1 MLQKIKRMAK
11 RFKSGHNRG
20 QGLIETALLVPV
32 LLMVLSGLVEFGFF
46 LNDYLALQDAAR
58 NAARYAADGSY
69 LASDGNTELDCAAG
83 TRNFY
88 RQTACLVNQ
97 ELAQERPEIKLI
109 FGTGIDD
116 VVISVFSIAQD
127 YCTSPSTFPPVQS
140 LPPGSGVSCVS
151 ARHPSEAGWSFAQD
165 PYNGT
170 GAPDNPSWHTRNQ
183 SSRFSSAEINSRLSN
198 MAPSTGLVIVELT
211 YTYEQKLRLPWIT
224 AFISDPIVLHN
235 YALMP
240 LVSAEPTPTPVP

>member
-1 MLQKIKRMAK
+1 MIRDLLRLIKR
-11 RFKSGHNRG
+11 FSSGHSRG
-20 QGLIETALLVPV
+20 QGLIETALLVPI

-58 NAARYAADGSY
+58 NAARFSADGLYTFRDSNH
-69 LASDGNTELDCAAG
+69 SCALVGG
-83 TRNFY
+83 TQDFY

-97 ELAQERPEIKLI
+97 ELAQERPEISLD

-127 YCTSPSTFPPVQS
+127 YCTSPPSFPPVQA
-140 LPPGSGVSCVS
+140 LPPGSGVSCVTV
-151 ARHPSEAGWSFAQD
+151 RHPIGAGEAGWSAAED
-165 PYNGT
+165 DTHWG
-170 GAPDNPSWHTRNQ
+170 TRNQ
-183 SSRFSSAEINSRLSN
+183 SSRFSSAQIDASLDN
-198 MAPSTGLVIVELT
+198 MAPSTGVLIVELT
-211 YTYEQKLRLPWIT
+211 YTYDQKLKLPWIT
-224 AFISDPIVLHN
+224 AFISDPVVLHN

>member
-1 MLQKIKRMAK
+1 MREKIKRVAR
-11 RFKSGHNRG
+11 RFKFGHSRG
-20 QGLIETALLVPV
+20 QGLVETALLVPV

-58 NAARYAADGSY
+58 NAARFSADGQYNFRDSIH
-69 LASDGNTELDCAAG
+69 SCNSGSG
-83 TRNFY
+83 TRDFY

-97 ELAQERPEIKLI
+97 ELAQERPEITLDL
-109 FGTGIDD
+109 GTGVDD
-116 VVISVFSIAQD
+116 IVISVFSIAQD
-127 YCTSPSTFPPVQS
+127 YCTAPPSFPPVQA

-151 ARHPSEAGWSFAQD
+151 ARHPSEAGEAGWSAAQD
-165 PYNGT
+165 AT
-170 GAPDNPSWHTRNQ
+170 GTRNQ
-183 SSRFSSAEINSRLSN
+183 SSRFSSAEIDSRLSN

-211 YTYEQKLRLPWIT
+211 YTYDQKLKLPWIT
-224 AFISDPIVLHN
+224 AFISDPVVLHN

>member
-1 MLQKIKRMAK
+1 MLQIIKRIAK
-11 RFKSGHNRG
+11 RFNSGHSRG

-58 NAARYAADGSY
+58 NAARFSADGSY
-69 LASDGNTELDCAAG
+69 TSRDSLNCANTRD
-83 TRNFY
+83 FY

-97 ELAQERPEIKLI
+97 ELAQERPEIELD

-116 VVISVFSIAQD
+116 IVISVFSIAQD
-127 YCTSPSTFPPVQS
+127 FCTSPSTFPPVQS
-140 LPPGSGVSCVS
+140 LPPGSGISCVS
-151 ARHPSEAGWSFAQD
+151 ARHPTADGEAGWSSAQD
-165 PYNGT
+165 TSGT
-170 GAPDNPSWHTRNQ
+170 RAQ
-183 SSRFSSAEINSRLSN
+183 SSRFSSAEINARLSN
-198 MAPSTGLVIVELT
+198 LAPSTGLVIVELT
-211 YTYEQKLRLPWIT
+211 YTYDQKLKLPWIT
-224 AFISDPIVLHN
+224 AFISDPVVLHN

>member
-1 MLQKIKRMAK
+1 MIQTITRVAK
-11 RFKSGHNRG
+11 RFKFGHSRG

-58 NAARYAADGSY
+58 NAARFSADGLYTNRDSNH
-69 LASDGNTELDCAAG
+69 LCTPPTSA
-83 TRNFY
+83 TRDFY

-97 ELAQERPEIKLI
+97 ELAQERPEIQLDL
-109 FGTGIDD
+109 GTGVDD

-127 YCTSPSTFPPVQS
+127 YCTSPASFPPVQS
-140 LPPGSGVSCVS
+140 MPPGSGVSCVS
-151 ARHPSEAGWSFAQD
+151 ARHPSEAGEAGWSSAQD
-165 PYNGT
+165 VT
-170 GAPDNPSWHTRNQ
+170 GTRNQ
-183 SSRFSSAEINSRLSN
+183 SSRFSSAQINASLSN

-211 YTYEQKLRLPWIT
+211 YTYDQKLKLPWIT
-224 AFISDPIVLHN
+224 AFISDPVVLHN